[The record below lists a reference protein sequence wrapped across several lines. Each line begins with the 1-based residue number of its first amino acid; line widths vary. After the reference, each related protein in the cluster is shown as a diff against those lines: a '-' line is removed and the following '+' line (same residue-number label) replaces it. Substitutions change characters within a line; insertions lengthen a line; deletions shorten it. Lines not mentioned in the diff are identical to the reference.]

1 MGDAAMA
8 TDSTRSE
15 PTPDHPRNATVG
27 DPSETDFH
35 DDASCGIP
43 NGIPNGAPN
52 GVPNGSPSSDST
64 HDSETLLTADVRT
77 RLSGITTGFIA
88 ALRFLFP
95 IGGQATGRRSD
106 RVPDFTLW
114 LVPIGLL
121 IGLIWAG
128 GFRLSWRLFGE
139 TGSLR
144 LVPSLT
150 VVLVECLLT
159 GGFMVMGLARTSHVL
174 AGDHPPRAARD
185 GTSSLSSV
193 GILVLC
199 LTVLTQFILILS
211 IRDSRAWWPS
221 PDDWRYHFNYMYPRP
236 IFRPLLLAPIWGR
249 WGILLAGTVGRTA
262 HAADAETRAVNRA
275 MRPSRLVL
283 SALIPL
289 VLTAIYCSRS
299 RNIFIGIIIGVI
311 VFAVTF
317 AISVAFVW
325 RSGGQSR
332 QSLYAAGQV
341 AQLAFLAVYRAFG
354 GLIDG

>member
-8 TDSTRSE
+8 IDSTRSE
-15 PTPDHPRNATVG
+15 PTPEHSRNATVE
-27 DPSETDFH
+27 DQSETDFP
-35 DDASCGIP
+35 DDSVSGV
-43 NGIPNGAPN
+43 PNGAPISDPSTDSIQN
-52 GVPNGSPSSDST
+52 GDTPVAT
-64 HDSETLLTADVRT
+64 EART
-77 RLSGITTGFIA
+77 RLSGITSGFIT

-95 IGGQATGRRSD
+95 LGRQATGRRGD

-144 LVPSLT
+144 LVPSLS
-150 VVLVECLLT
+150 VVLVECLFT
-159 GGFMVMGLARTSHVL
+159 GAFLVMGLARTSHVL

-199 LTVLTQFILILS
+199 LTVLAQFILILS
-211 IRDSRAWWPS
+211 IHDSRAWWPS
-221 PDDWRYHFNYMYPRP
+221 PDDWRYHFNFMYPRP

-249 WGILLAGTVGRTA
+249 WGILLAGTVGRIA
-262 HAADAETRAVNRA
+262 YAADAETRAVNRA

-317 AISVAFVW
+317 AISVSFVW